1 MKLLL
6 DTQIVVW
13 LALDSTRLRPDVIAL
28 LATSPDVSISVVSRW
43 ELGIKA
49 KQGRFGQFSMVDT
62 ASEIWGFASLPVQI
76 SHARL
81 AGDLPLIHRD
91 PFDRML
97 VAQAMIEGMTLVT
110 SDNVLAAY
118 NVPVLMV

>member
-1 MKLLL
+1 VKLLL

-13 LALDSTRLRPDVIAL
+13 LALDSTRLKPDLIAL
-28 LATSPDVSISVVSRW
+28 LATNPDVSISVVSRW

-49 KQGRFGQFSMVDT
+49 KQGRFGQLSMIDA
-62 ASEIWGFASLPVQI
+62 ASDIWGFASLPVQI

-97 VAQAMIEGMTLVT
+97 VAQTMIEGMTLVT
-110 SDNVLAAY
+110 SDTTLAAY
-118 NVPVLMV
+118 NVPTLMA

>member
-1 MKLLL
+1 VKLLL

-13 LALDSTRLRPDVIAL
+13 LALDSTRLKPDLIAL
-28 LATSPDVSISVVSRW
+28 LATNPDVSISVVSRW

-49 KQGRFGQFSMVDT
+49 KQGRFGQLSMIDA
-62 ASEIWGFASLPVQI
+62 ASDIWGFASLPVQI

-110 SDNVLAAY
+110 SDAALAAY
-118 NVPVLMV
+118 NVPTLMA

>member
-13 LALDSTRLRPDVIAL
+13 LALESARLTPDMIEK
-28 LATSPDVSISVVSRW
+28 LATNPDVSISVISRW

-49 KQGRFGQFSMVDT
+49 KQGRFSQLSMIDS
-62 ASEIWGFASLPVQI
+62 ASEIWGFASLPVQL
-76 SHARL
+76 SHVRL
-81 AGDLPLIHRD
+81 AGNLPLIHRD

-110 SDNVLAAY
+110 SDATLAAY
-118 NVPVLMV
+118 NVPVLMA

>member
-13 LALDSTRLRPDVIAL
+13 LALESTRLKPDLITL
-28 LATSPDVSISVVSRW
+28 LATQPDVSISVVSRW

-49 KQGRFGQFSMVDT
+49 KQRRFDKMSMIDA
-62 ASEIWGFASLPVQI
+62 ASDIWGFAYLPVHL

-81 AGDLPLIHRD
+81 AGELPLIHRD

-97 VAQAMIEGMTLVT
+97 IAQAMTEGMTLVT
-110 SDNVLAAY
+110 SDATLAVY
-118 NVPVLMV
+118 NVPTLMA

>member
-13 LALDSTRLRPDVIAL
+13 LALDSTRLKPDLIAL
-28 LATSPDVSISVVSRW
+28 LATNPDVLISVVSRW

-49 KQGRFGQFSMVDT
+49 KQGRFGQLSMID
-62 ASEIWGFASLPVQI
+62 AACDIWGFASLPVQI

-110 SDNVLAAY
+110 SDSALAAY
-118 NVPVLMV
+118 NVPTLMA